1 MFDKIAAMLGG
12 NVFEGVKDLIQTFK
26 LPPEQQLEFDKAMA
40 KTEAEILTT
49 LAKVDADDRASARSR
64 EVNTKDS
71 RNVFILGCA
80 ITMGF
85 FGVLFYMLN
94 YPVPKEA
101 ERVIDVMLGSLGT
114 AWIAVVSY
122 YFGSS
127 SSSNR
132 KHDLIDKLVG
142 NGLVK

>member
-1 MFDKIAAMLGG
+1 MWDKLVSLMGG
-12 NVFEGVKDLIQTFK
+12 NLMEGVKDLVQTFK
-26 LPPEQQLEFDKAMA
+26 LPPEQQLAFDQAMA
-40 KTEAEILTT
+40 KTEADLVTG
-49 LAKVDADDRASARSR
+49 LAKIDADDRASARLR

-71 RNVFILGCA
+71 QNVFRLA
-80 ITMGF
+80 IAVTVGF
-85 FGVLFYMLN
+85 FGTLGYMLMQ
-94 YPVPKEA
+94 PVPVGS

-132 KHDLIDKLVG
+132 KHDIIDKLVS
-142 NGLVK
+142 NGK